1 MFKKRDT
8 INLKEKCEDKYISCF
23 PISLIDFIRK
33 IELLFALSMYDSAH
47 PVQDKINNKSLTIN
61 FHSIVSHK
69 MLFVYVRAY
78 VHTYILHTYVCVS
91 GGKKLSFFGKSG
103 VLCFFVT
110 PVLRFVLLPNYQRV
124 QILISFPIMYSLTI
138 FGKKNFTDRD

>member
-1 MFKKRDT
+1 
-8 INLKEKCEDKYISCF
+8 
-23 PISLIDFIRK
+23 
-33 IELLFALSMYDSAH
+33 MYDSAH

-69 MLFVYVRAY
+69 MLFVCVHAY
-78 VHTYILHTYVCVS
+78 VHSYILHTYVCES
-91 GGKKLSFFGKSG
+91 GGKKLSFCGKSG

-124 QILISFPIMYSLTI
+124 QILINFPIMYSLTI
-138 FGKKNFTDRD
+138 FGKKISLTVIDDVIQYLGNGALTIKWWFFKVTCLNFQFSQ

>member
-1 MFKKRDT
+1 
-8 INLKEKCEDKYISCF
+8 
-23 PISLIDFIRK
+23 
-33 IELLFALSMYDSAH
+33 MYDSAH

-69 MLFVYVRAY
+69 MLFVCVHAYVHSY

-91 GGKKLSFFGKSG
+91 GGKKLSFCGKSG

-124 QILISFPIMYSLTI
+124 QILINFPIMYSLTI
-138 FGKKNFTDRD
+138 FGKKNFTDRDWWRHTVSRQRGPNYKMMVFQSHMP